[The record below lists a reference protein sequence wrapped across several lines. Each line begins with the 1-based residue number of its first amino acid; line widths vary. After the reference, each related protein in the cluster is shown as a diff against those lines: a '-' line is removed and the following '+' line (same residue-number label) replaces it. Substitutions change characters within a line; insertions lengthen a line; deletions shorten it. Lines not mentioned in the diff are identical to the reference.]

1 MSRALLSD
9 LAWLPPAPED
19 FRQQLKA
26 LAPESKAAGRTLR
39 FLASH
44 RLDNNQLASLAK
56 AASRLLT
63 GGADLGKLKRVKL
76 GLISNSTTSLIAP
89 ALTATAI
96 RHGIL
101 LDLIECDYGQA
112 VQAALD
118 PASQLNSAKPDL
130 VLLAIDWRGLPLRP
144 AVGDADASAKAVTE
158 SVGYIADIAAAFER
172 NSGATVMVQTVARPA
187 EHVFGSLDLRVAGT
201 MRGLID
207 AFNRALIESLTGTS
221 RVLFDVAALAETVG
235 LADWHD
241 QAMWH
246 TAKLPFSQG
255 FVPLY
260 TDHVGR
266 LISAIKGSSRRCL
279 VLDLDN
285 TIWGGV
291 IGDDGLS
298 GIVLGQGSPSGEAY
312 LELQA
317 TALTLRQRGIVL
329 AVSSKNEEDTARL
342 PFREHPDMLLREKDI
357 AVFQANWTDK
367 AANLKAIAETLSIGL
382 DALVLIDD
390 NPAER
395 EQVRQAVPE
404 VAVPEL
410 PADPALYS
418 RTLLASGY
426 FESIAFSHEDR
437 QRADDYQHNAAR
449 KALLTG
455 ASDLGAFLASLKMVI
470 SFAPFDATGR
480 ERISQL
486 INKSNQFNLTTRR
499 YTVLDI
505 AQLEQDPDVFTLQIR
520 LADRF
525 GDNGMICVI
534 ICRRAG
540 EAWDIDT
547 WLMSCRVLG
556 RRVELATLQE
566 IARHARAAGMTS
578 LRGRYIPT
586 DRNAMVKDH
595 YLKLGF
601 TKIAEDA
608 RGETAWQLDLGS
620 FAEVELPMEVRRSGY
635 DVTPDGAPVA
645 ARASEPTSRVRGRD

>member
-1 MSRALLSD
+1 VSRALLSD

-26 LAPESKAAGRTLR
+26 LTPQSQAPAQTLR

-44 RLDNNQLASLAK
+44 RLDNNQLSSLAK
-56 AASRLLT
+56 AASRLAAS
-63 GGADLGKLKRVKL
+63 GADLGKFKRVKL

-89 ALTATAI
+89 ALFATAI
-96 RHGIL
+96 RHGII

-112 VQAALD
+112 IQEALD
-118 PASQLNSAKPDL
+118 PGSHLNRARPDL

-144 AVGDADASAKAVTE
+144 AIGDAAASTRAVTE
-158 SVGYIADIAAAFER
+158 AVAYLDDIAGAIEK
-172 NSGATVMVQTVARPA
+172 NSGATILVQSVARPA
-187 EHVFGSLDLRVAGT
+187 EHVFGSFDLRVAGT

-207 AFNRALIESLTGTS
+207 TFNRALTESLPGTA
-221 RVLFDVAALAETVG
+221 RVLFDVAALAENVG

-241 QAMWH
+241 HAMWH
-246 TAKLPFSQG
+246 TAKLPFSQA

-260 TDHVGR
+260 ADHVGR
-266 LISAIKGSSRRCL
+266 LVNAIRGGSRKCL

-291 IGDDGLS
+291 IGDDGLA

-317 TALTLRQRGIVL
+317 TALALRQRGIVL
-329 AVSSKNEEDTARL
+329 AVSSKNEEETARL

-395 EQVRQAVPE
+395 EQVRQVLPE
-404 VAVPEL
+404 VAIPEL

-426 FESIAFSHEDR
+426 FECIAFSEEDR
-437 QRADDYQHNAAR
+437 QRADDYQNNAAR
-449 KALLTG
+449 KALLTD
-455 ASDLGAFLASLKMVI
+455 ASNLDGFLTSLKMVI
-470 SFAPFDATGR
+470 SFTPFDTTGR
-480 ERISQL
+480 ERIAQL

-499 YTVLDI
+499 YTTLEI
-505 AQLEQDPDVFTLQIR
+505 ARMEQDPEVFTLQIR

-540 EAWDIDT
+540 DAWEIDT

-556 RRVELATLQE
+556 RRVEIATLQE
-566 IARHARAAGMTS
+566 IARHARSAGISS
-578 LRGRYIPT
+578 LRGRHVPT

-595 YLKLGF
+595 YAKLGF
-601 TKIAEDA
+601 SKIAE
-608 RGETAWQLDLGS
+608 GELGESTWQIDLDNL
-620 FAEVELPMEVRRSGY
+620 AEVEVPFEVRRSGFRTTLAGTHIAA
-635 DVTPDGAPVA
+635 DAAQPAPLI
-645 ARASEPTSRVRGRD
+645 RSRD

>member
-1 MSRALLSD
+1 VSRALLSD
-9 LAWLPPAPED
+9 LAWLPRAPED

-26 LAPESKAAGRTLR
+26 LRPETEAADRTLR
-39 FLASH
+39 FFASH

-56 AASRLLT
+56 AASRIAAV
-63 GGADLGKLKRVKL
+63 GADLGKLKRVKL

-89 ALTATAI
+89 ALAATAI

-101 LDLIECDYGQA
+101 LDLIGCDYDQA
-112 VQAALD
+112 VQEALD
-118 PASQLNSAKPDL
+118 PASHLNSAKPDL
-130 VLLAIDWRGLPLRP
+130 VLLAMDWRGLPLRA
-144 AVGDADASAKAVTE
+144 AVGNAGASARAVTE
-158 SVGYIADIAAAFER
+158 AIGYLANLAGAFEKH
-172 NSGATVMVQTVARPA
+172 SGATVLVQTVARPA

-201 MRGLID
+201 MRELID
-207 AFNRALIESLTGTS
+207 TFNRALSESLAATS
-221 RVLFDVAALAETVG
+221 RVLFDVAGLAENVG
-235 LADWHD
+235 LAEWHD

-246 TAKLPFSQG
+246 TAKLPFSQA

-260 TDHVGR
+260 ADHVGR
-266 LISAIKGSSRRCL
+266 LISAIKGGSRKCL

-291 IGDDGLS
+291 IGDDGLA
-298 GIVLGQGSPSGEAY
+298 GIVLGQGSPLGEAY

-317 TALTLRQRGIVL
+317 TALALRQRGVVL
-329 AVSSKNEEDTARL
+329 AVSSKNEEETARL

-382 DALVLIDD
+382 DALVLMDD

-410 PADPALYS
+410 PTDPALYA

-426 FESIAFSHEDR
+426 FESIAFSDEDR
-437 QRADDYQHNAAR
+437 QRADTYLNNAAR
-449 KALLTG
+449 PALLAD
-455 ASDLGAFLASLKMVI
+455 ASNLDDFLASLRMVI

-480 ERISQL
+480 ERIAQL

-499 YTVLDI
+499 YTALDI
-505 AQLEQDPDVFTLQIR
+505 ARMEQHPDVFTLQIR

-534 ICRRAG
+534 ICRCGRD
-540 EAWDIDT
+540 AWDIDT

-556 RRVELATLQE
+556 RRVEIATLQE
-566 IARHARAAGMTS
+566 IARRARAAGIAS

-595 YLKLGF
+595 YAKLGF
-601 TKIAEDA
+601 TKLTESKN
-608 RGETAWQLDLGS
+608 GESTWQLELANLAD
-620 FAEVELPMEVRRSGY
+620 VELPMEVRRSGL
-635 DVTPDGAPVA
+635 
-645 ARASEPTSRVRGRD
+645 